1 VVELPGCGPGAGYSA
16 SMAQRVHLHIG
27 TMKSATTFL
36 QDLCELHLEQLAAVG
51 VLWPAGAIRYAGIRA
66 LFGRAEDPTDPPAA
80 WRTLLHQIRQH
91 PGDVVLSNELLAGLE
106 SQRADRLVQALSPAA
121 VHIVITARD
130 PVRVIPSAWQTAIRN
145 GERTF
150 PWAEFSSAVCS
161 DPTQCPPKGVHA
173 KGVHEKFWHQ
183 HDVAQ
188 LVRRWQPLVG
198 DGNVTVV
205 TVPPAGGDR
214 EAVARRFGAAIGV
227 QLSGLTPP
235 ISRGNTTLGAHSAE
249 LMRRINLAVPGADR
263 ALRKYGIRK
272 SLADAALGPRAK
284 QEPPFGLSPDQH
296 AWATQR
302 AHRMVAEL
310 QSMGL
315 VVHGDLADLIPTTG
329 PVAGAVDPG
338 AATDSELLAASLDG
352 LIGMARHATKQR
364 VKCDQLRDEVAQ
376 LRADRNALRKQLGS
390 DHPSL
395 VWLSSHR
402 MRGLV
407 RRVGAAR
414 SRLS

>member
-1 VVELPGCGPGAGYSA
+1 
-16 SMAQRVHLHIG
+16 MAQRVHLHIG

-66 LFGRAEDPTDPPAA
+66 LFGRAEDPIDPPAA
-80 WRTLLHQIRQH
+80 WRTLLQQIRQH

-106 SQRADRLVQALSPAA
+106 SQRAERLVKALSPAA

-161 DPTQCPPKGVHA
+161 DPTECPPKGVH
-173 KGVHEKFWHQ
+173 EKYWHQ
-183 HDVAQ
+183 HDVAE

-198 DGNVTVV
+198 GGNVTVV

-214 EAVARRFGAAIGV
+214 EAVACRFGAAIGV

-249 LMRRINLAVPGADR
+249 LMRRMNLALPGADR
-263 ALRKYGIRK
+263 ALRRYGIRK
-272 SLADAALGPRAK
+272 SLADAALGARAK
-284 QEPPFGLSPDQH
+284 QEPPFGLSVDQH

-302 AHRMVAEL
+302 ASRMVAEL
-310 QSMGL
+310 ESMSL
-315 VVHGDLADLIPTTG
+315 VVQGDLADLIPTTG
-329 PVAGAVDPG
+329 PVVGAVDPG
-338 AATDSELLAASLDG
+338 ATTDSELLAASLDG

-364 VKCDQLRDEVAQ
+364 VKCDQLRDEVDQ
-376 LRADRNALRKQLGS
+376 LRADHNALRKQLGW

-395 VWLSSHR
+395 VWLSSHP